1 MNGLLDASGRQIR
14 PQISDEELVR
24 ALTAMKM
31 RLDALNTQIINMGIF
46 TEYMFTRL
54 EESEIDLK
62 MGEFEAWAEARWK
75 EIQEEAEQ
83 MRNAQVNEI
92 KNLAAEQQVTDSAE
106 EMVNLSDA

>member
-1 MNGLLDASGRQIR
+1 MTGLLDASGRPVR

-62 MGEFEAWAEARWK
+62 MDEFEVWAEARWK

-92 KNLAAEQQVTDSAE
+92 KNLAAKQQVADSTE

>member
-1 MNGLLDASGRQIR
+1 MSSLLDASGRQIR
-14 PQISDEELVR
+14 PKISDDELVR

-62 MGEFEAWAEARWK
+62 MDKFEEWAEARWK

-83 MRNAQVNEI
+83 MRNAQVQEI
-92 KNLAAEQQVTDSAE
+92 KDLAAEQQVSESTE
-106 EMVNLSDA
+106 ELVNLDDA